1 MTNEIDRLK
10 VLEGK
15 IAGLIEHLHR
25 LAGENEKLRQAVKDL
40 RAERKDT
47 EDLGRKI
54 VKLDGDVKRYE
65 NEREEMKGKIEAII
79 SQIDKL
85 GL

>member
-1 MTNEIDRLK
+1 MTVEFDRIN

-15 IAGLIEHLHR
+15 ISGVVEHVRKLST
-25 LAGENEKLRQAVKDL
+25 ENEKLRQLVKDL
-40 RAERKDT
+40 KAEKKDA

-54 VKLDGDVKRYE
+54 QKLDEDVKRYE
-65 NEREEMKGKIEAII
+65 NEREAVKGKIEAII

-85 GL
+85 GV

>member
-1 MTNEIDRLK
+1 MSNEIDRMK
-10 VLEGK
+10 ILEGK
-15 IAGLIEHLHR
+15 VAGMIEHLHR
-25 LAGENEKLRQAVKDL
+25 LAAENEKLRQTVKDL

-47 EDLGRKI
+47 EDLGKKI
-54 VKLDGDVKRYE
+54 AKLDGDVKRYE